1 MLKTYLITVGIVSL
15 ITFIAFA
22 VDKAKS
28 KKESNSRIP
37 EAVLLSLIDFGG
49 AVGGIL
55 GMYTLRHKTIF
66 KTKFHFIISVW
77 LALFAQAA
85 IAIYLGWVTL

>member
-1 MLKTYLITVGIVSL
+1 MLKTYLITIGIASF

-22 VDKAKS
+22 IDKVKS
-28 KKESNSRIP
+28 KKETSSRIP
-37 EAVLLSLIDFGG
+37 EIVLLSMIGFGG

-66 KTKFHFIISVW
+66 KTKYHFIISVW
-77 LALFAQAA
+77 AALIVQ
-85 IAIYLGWVTL
+85 ITIMTYLGLVTL